1 MAPRG
6 RPRHTGPRHAN
17 GRLLPPGPNERI
29 VAARRA
35 LLGGGAD
42 PKADISVAENALDLA
57 LARGWLTPARHRA
70 ARSYAQ
76 LWNRYARRILGA
88 MPDMKVAQ
96 TAQSSLSGGDGEG
109 ARTAGVM
116 TPADYA
122 MQKAIIDFEDGKI
135 TAAALAK
142 AYKVHRTS
150 RIDWSRLPPKEVAAI
165 YSAALDEENWRPR
178 EFGPDGRAI
187 TTADDARH
195 IRNREKLRRIWGRLG
210 GEAARELFGFALQ
223 ESWPQWIVWRANE
236 PRQGLSE
243 WLVWSARAAKWDR
256 SRKLLEK
263 ALDVVAEETRAA
275 KPAHDRE
282 LVEEPAQAP
291 RRAGPYA
298 VERTNYVDPEG
309 NLIRVV
315 ERRVRQMEPEG
326 R

>member
-29 VAARRA
+29 VAARYA
-35 LLGGGAD
+35 LLGVDAD
-42 PKADISVAENALDLA
+42 TKVDLSKAENALDLA
-57 LARGWLTPARHRA
+57 LARGWISPARHRA
-70 ARSYAQ
+70 ARTYAQ
-76 LWNRYARRILGA
+76 LWNAHARRVLGA
-88 MPDMKVAQ
+88 IPDMKVAHS
-96 TAQSSLSGGDGEG
+96 AQSSLGGGDGEG

-122 MQKAIIDFEDGKI
+122 MQKAIVDFEEGKI

-142 AYKVHRTS
+142 AHRVHRTS

-178 EFGPDGRAI
+178 EFGSDGRAI

-195 IRNREKLRRIWGRLG
+195 IRDREKLRRIWMRLG
-210 GEAARELFGFALQ
+210 GEAARELFGCALQ
-223 ESWPQWIVWRANE
+223 ESWPMWIVWRANE
-236 PRQGLSE
+236 PRQGLGE

-256 SRKLLEK
+256 SRKLLEQ
-263 ALDVVAEETRAA
+263 ALDVVAEETRA
-275 KPAHDRE
+275 KPLHHRE
-282 LVEEPAQAP
+282 LVEEPAPAP
-291 RRAGPYA
+291 RRAGPYS

-309 NLIRVV
+309 NLLRVV
-315 ERRVRQMEPEG
+315 ERRVRVS
-326 R
+326 